1 MKLGVVGAGSMGAEI
16 ALVQALA
23 GFDVLLADRNAEVL
37 QNAMAR
43 LARLLEKRGTGSS
56 DSLRDVLDRI
66 QITTNLD
73 EFGDCEIVTEAVFE
87 HLEVKS
93 SVLQQLTA
101 VLAPTG
107 LIVTNTSTIPIS
119 VLASKLEV
127 AWRPNFI
134 GMHYFSPVSRMKLVE
149 VIAAFETSDAAVQR
163 AMALANE
170 TGKVPIRV
178 KDVPGFAVNR
188 VLHVFLIEAV
198 RLIEEGVVSV
208 EDLDTA
214 CRLGLGHPMGPFELM
229 DATTSSLCLTAQ
241 KIMFEAYGERFRPRP
256 LMKQRVAAGLVGGRG
271 GKGWR
276 SCPRSGTAQARRKRG
291 RLDRSGSG
299 DQPDAFG
306 GRRGGAPV
314 ARQRLPVRLVFDTVL
329 EGSTGDLCLGRWCT
343 GRCHLFLPASRGDRR
358 TARRG
363 RARAERR
370 RRQCRPVCRECDGH
384 RRLCSNQ

>member
-16 ALVQALA
+16 ALIQALA
-23 GFDVLLADRNAEVL
+23 GFDVLLADRSAEIL
-37 QNAMAR
+37 QNAVAR

-56 DSLRDVLDRI
+56 DTLRDVLDRI
-66 QITTNLD
+66 QTTTNLD
-73 EFGDCEIVTEAVFE
+73 DFGDREIVTEAVFE
-87 HLEVKS
+87 DLEVKS

-101 VLAPTG
+101 VLAPAG

-119 VLASKLEV
+119 VLASKLEA

-188 VLHVFLIEAV
+188 VFHVFLIEAV

-256 LMKQRVAAGLVGGRG
+256 LLKQRVAAGLVGGRS

-276 SCPRSGTAQARRKRG
+276 S
-291 RLDRSGSG
+291 
-299 DQPDAFG
+299 
-306 GRRGGAPV
+306 
-314 ARQRLPVRLVFDTVL
+314 
-329 EGSTGDLCLGRWCT
+329 
-343 GRCHLFLPASRGDRR
+343 
-358 TARRG
+358 
-363 RARAERR
+363 
-370 RRQCRPVCRECDGH
+370 
-384 RRLCSNQ
+384 

>member
-23 GFDVLLADRNAEVL
+23 GFDVLLADRSDEVL

-66 QITTNLD
+66 QTTTNLD
-73 EFGDCEIVTEAVFE
+73 DFGDREIVTEAVFE
-87 HLEVKS
+87 DLEVKS

-149 VIAAFETSDAAVQR
+149 VIAALETSDAAVQR

-188 VLHVFLIEAV
+188 VFHVFLIEAV

-241 KIMFEAYGERFRPRP
+241 KIMFEAYGERFRPRQ
-256 LMKQRVAAGLVGGRG
+256 LLKQRVAAGLVGGRG

-276 SCPRSGTAQARRKRG
+276 TP
-291 RLDRSGSG
+291 GS
-299 DQPDAFG
+299 
-306 GRRGGAPV
+306 
-314 ARQRLPVRLVFDTVL
+314 
-329 EGSTGDLCLGRWCT
+329 
-343 GRCHLFLPASRGDRR
+343 
-358 TARRG
+358 
-363 RARAERR
+363 
-370 RRQCRPVCRECDGH
+370 
-384 RRLCSNQ
+384 

>member
-23 GFDVLLADRNAEVL
+23 GFDVLLADRSAEVL

-56 DSLRDVLDRI
+56 DTLRDVLDRI
-66 QITTNLD
+66 QTTTNLD
-73 EFGDCEIVTEAVFE
+73 DFGDREIVTEAVFE
-87 HLEVKS
+87 DLEVKS

-119 VLASKLEV
+119 VLASKLEA

-188 VLHVFLIEAV
+188 VFHVFLIEAV

-276 SCPRSGTAQARRKRG
+276 S
-291 RLDRSGSG
+291 
-299 DQPDAFG
+299 
-306 GRRGGAPV
+306 
-314 ARQRLPVRLVFDTVL
+314 
-329 EGSTGDLCLGRWCT
+329 
-343 GRCHLFLPASRGDRR
+343 
-358 TARRG
+358 
-363 RARAERR
+363 
-370 RRQCRPVCRECDGH
+370 
-384 RRLCSNQ
+384 